1 MQTSLQA
8 HSSSPT
14 SPHLP
19 SSNTTEAS
27 IQQSTHPQV
36 LKTSSSLKSK
46 LNSLHLD
53 LSTKYKPELDQ
64 EHQRTPTTIIKD
76 IANSYTFITNS
87 NGKRDTFAEEDDL
100 SCSLISD
107 SSEIKQSGLFS
118 TMDPKSFYQ
127 KPPKPGECY
136 SNIFTVSSS
145 SCEERF
151 SAISENLEK
160 KEELLTQHSLL
171 SPVVAFCNKCQ
182 DNVSTEV
189 IENLYPGNFW
199 ERLFCSFCVGSAKL
213 REFSHICAVCEEV
226 LFNIKIKVD

>member
-1 MQTSLQA
+1 MQTSVQP

-14 SPHLP
+14 SPNPL

-27 IQQSTHPQV
+27 IQQPSNPQV
-36 LKTSSSLKSK
+36 LKTSSSLKLK
-46 LNSLHLD
+46 LSSLHLD
-53 LSTKYKPELDQ
+53 LSSKYKPETDQ

-87 NGKRDTFAEEDDL
+87 NGKRDTFAEEEDL
-100 SCSLISD
+100 SCSLMSD
-107 SSEIKQSGLFS
+107 SSEIKQSVMFS

-127 KPPKPGECY
+127 KPPKPDECC
-136 SNIFTVSSS
+136 SKIFTVSSS

-151 SAISENLEK
+151 SAISENQEK

-171 SPVVAFCNKCQ
+171 NPVVAFCNKCQ
-182 DNVSTEV
+182 DNTSTEV

-199 ERLFCSFCVGSAKL
+199 ERLFCSFCVKSTKL
-213 REFSHICAVCEEV
+213 REFSHICSVCEDV